1 MPRLLQV
8 GANPI
13 PAPCPVACSVQQ
25 YKHGAIH
32 LIRCASHGKQNVPR
46 DTGRAMSEENVAIVR
61 RVFEEFNRGG
71 PVAVRRA
78 GFLAS
83 EVVFDGTRAEVP
95 GVGVFRGID
104 EVTTFFEK
112 DWFAAFPFEDWEIQI
127 EEPIDNGDQVIV
139 TSRQQGRGASSGA
152 GTALTLGN
160 VFTLRRG
167 EIVRIQ
173 IFRRPEEALEAAGLS
188 E

>member
-1 MPRLLQV
+1 M
-8 GANPI
+8 
-13 PAPCPVACSVQQ
+13 
-25 YKHGAIH
+25 
-32 LIRCASHGKQNVPR
+32 
-46 DTGRAMSEENVAIVR
+46 EIVR

-71 PVAVRRA
+71 PAAVIST

-83 EVVFDGTRAEVP
+83 EFVWDGTRAEVP
-95 GVGVFRGID
+95 GVGVYRGLTA
-104 EVTTFFEK
+104 VRSFFEK
-112 DWFAAFPFEDWEIQI
+112 DWFAAFPFEDWEIHI

-160 VFTLRRG
+160 IFTFRNG
-167 EIVRIQ
+167 EIVHLQ
-173 IFRRPEEALEAAGLS
+173 VFRRPEEALEAAGLR

>member
-1 MPRLLQV
+1 
-8 GANPI
+8 
-13 PAPCPVACSVQQ
+13 
-25 YKHGAIH
+25 
-32 LIRCASHGKQNVPR
+32 
-46 DTGRAMSEENVAIVR
+46 MSKENVEIVR

-71 PVAVRRA
+71 PAAAISA
-78 GFLAS
+78 GFLAN

-95 GVGVFRGID
+95 GVGVFRGLD
-104 EVTTFFEK
+104 EVRSFFEE
-112 DWFAAFPFEDWEIQI
+112 DWFSAFPFEDWEIQI

-152 GTALTLGN
+152 GAVLTLGN
-160 VFTLRRG
+160 VFTLHDG
-167 EIVRIQ
+167 DIVRIQ